1 MPFNLKRLKVKNNK
15 NSKKTSKKVLTRIK
29 HPDILK
35 KLSLE
40 RAAEPEQENNIETLS
55 RCTFVQT
62 Q

>member
-15 NSKKTSKKVLTRIK
+15 NSKKTSKKVLTRINN
-29 HPDILK
+29 PDILK

-55 RCTFVQT
+55 RCIFVQT

>member
-1 MPFNLKRLKVKNNK
+1 MPFNLKRLKVKN
-15 NSKKTSKKVLTRIK
+15 KKTQKNFKKVLTRINN
-29 HPDILK
+29 PDILK